1 MEFASRRYAEVA
13 VASPTGRIDHAS
25 ADAFRLALE
34 PMLAACKAG
43 GDSVLLDFSQVE
55 YISSVGLRVLMMAA
69 KQVRAQKG
77 SIAIA
82 AMQPVVREIFD
93 ISRFSFVFDAHASV
107 AEALAKLS
115 PAALAAYQP
124 G

>member
-13 VASPTGRIDHAS
+13 VASPIGRIDHAS

-43 GDSVLLDFSQVE
+43 GDCVLLDFSQVE
-55 YISSVGLRVLMMAA
+55 YISSVGLRVLMLAA
-69 KQVRAQKG
+69 KQVRAQQG
-77 SIAIA
+77 SIVIA
-82 AMQPVVREIFD
+82 AMQPVVKEIFD
-93 ISRFSFVFDAHASV
+93 ISRFSFVFEAHASI
-107 AEALAKLS
+107 ADALAKLS

>member
-13 VASPTGRIDHAS
+13 VASPIGRIDHAS

-43 GDSVLLDFSQVE
+43 GDCVLLDFSQVE
-55 YISSVGLRVLMMAA
+55 YISSVGLRVLMLAA
-69 KQVRAQKG
+69 KQVRAQQG
-77 SIAIA
+77 SIVIA
-82 AMQPVVREIFD
+82 AMQPVVKEIFD
-93 ISRFSFVFDAHASV
+93 ISRFSFVFEAHASI
-107 AEALAKLS
+107 ADALAKLS

-124 G
+124 D